1 MSGQSRNETIKIGRK
16 SYSVET
22 SLDEVSW
29 ARLVEFTDETLNKT
43 DEALGPD
50 RRLLLAWLNLAYV
63 TDVHEMRLLSL
74 LDDYDEEEKEG

>member
-1 MSGQSRNETIKIGRK
+1 MSEQSSNKTIVIGRK

-29 ARLVEFTDETLNKT
+29 SRLVAFTEETLNKT
-43 DEALGPD
+43 DESLGPD

-63 TDVHEMRLLSL
+63 TEVYEKRLLSL
-74 LDDYDEEEKEG
+74 LSDYDEEESEK

>member
-1 MSGQSRNETIKIGRK
+1 MSEQSRNRTIMIGRK

-29 ARLVEFTDETLNKT
+29 SRLVAFTDETLNKT
-43 DEALGPD
+43 DETLGPD

-63 TDVHEMRLLSL
+63 TDVHERRLSDL
-74 LDDYDEEEKEG
+74 LNNYDEEESKE